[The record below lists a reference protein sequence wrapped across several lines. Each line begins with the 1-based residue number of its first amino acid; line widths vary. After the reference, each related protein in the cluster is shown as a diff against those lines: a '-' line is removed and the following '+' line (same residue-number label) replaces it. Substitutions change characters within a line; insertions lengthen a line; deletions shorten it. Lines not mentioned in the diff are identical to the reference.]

1 MHLAAIRG
9 NTNVVDILVRKYR
22 ADYLMRD
29 KGGLTAL
36 DQTIKKNNT
45 KTEWVLRRRTSSGYL
60 DAIRKTI
67 AASRVNAKYML
78 IFMLCGTT
86 EKEQG
91 VWMWRIT
98 CWSNLYATICS
109 LQFAISPVMADL
121 PLLHVANTFIQ
132 VMWWTFFISC
142 LYKDPGFVGDSSHS
156 SSEYNTEKK
165 LALYKIGSNSGNDDS
180 LQKLTAAEHGH
191 QSNSNKSLYEEGLNI
206 LARLVPNP
214 TGQAPNLCHTCRVH
228 RPLRSKHCRITGH
241 CVQKFDHF
249 W

>member
-1 MHLAAIRG
+1 MI
-9 NTNVVDILVRKYR
+9 
-22 ADYLMRD
+22 RD
-29 KGGLTAL
+29 KGGLTSL
-36 DQTIKKNNT
+36 DQAIKKNNT

-67 AASRVNAKYML
+67 SASRVNAKYMPV
-78 IFMLCGTT
+78 FMFCGTT

-98 CWSNLYATICS
+98 CWSNLYATIAS
-109 LQFAISPVMADL
+109 LQYAMSPVMADL
-121 PLLHVANTFIQ
+121 PILHVANTFIQ

-142 LYKDPGFVGDSSHS
+142 LYKDPGFVSDAGHDKHHQSSD
-156 SSEYNTEKK
+156 KK
-165 LALYKIGSNSGNDDS
+165 IALYKIGNNGNGHDDS
-180 LQKLTAAEHGH
+180 LQKLTAAEH
-191 QSNSNKSLYEEGLNI
+191 KSLYEEGLNVV
-206 LARLVPNP
+206 ARLIPNP
-214 TGQAPNLCHTCRVH
+214 TGQVPNLCHTCRVY